1 MSSGRNSRLHATA
14 FLRATRLAVFSFA
27 ALAFASEGPGR
38 DPEDSSKWVEMSVDQ
53 NADYWQRANWSS
65 DEWVVY
71 LREGR
76 PSVRTQKRSEDDRG
90 KLPFAVAKGFRNVQV
105 AKVADGWIVASNY
118 GEFGAELWWFSPEGK
133 SRYQIS
139 REHVRGFLQND
150 RELFALEGL
159 AHKGIDRGQ
168 VLRIVRGSNGKWRSE
183 RVVDLGSE
191 PGAATRDKD
200 GSLIIVTN
208 TRLVRVRVG
217 KPVETLLDDM
227 FWDGL
232 YPNSIVVDS
241 SGTVYIGMR
250 KGVAKATLKG
260 TKTLSLVSSQVG
272 CSICVKPAAGY
283 CGSAGFGTARSAAAN
298 PHALCWPSQ
307 NGLFCDWPQ
316 RHRATVSLPAMS
328 N

>member
-27 ALAFASEGPGR
+27 ALAFASEGSGP
-38 DPEDSSKWVEMSVDQ
+38 DPEDLSKWVEMSVEQ

-76 PSVRTQKRSEDDRG
+76 PSVRAQKRSEDDRG
-90 KLPFAVAKGFRNVQV
+90 KLPFAVAKGFRNVHV

-168 VLRIVRGSNGKWRSE
+168 VLRIVPGSNGKWRSE

-260 TKTLSLVSSQVG
+260 TKTLSWLVP
-272 CSICVKPAAGY
+272 K
-283 CGSAGFGTARSAAAN
+283 
-298 PHALCWPSQ
+298 
-307 NGLFCDWPQ
+307 
-316 RHRATVSLPAMS
+316 
-328 N
+328 

>member
-27 ALAFASEGPGR
+27 ALAFASEGSGP
-38 DPEDSSKWVEMSVDQ
+38 DPEDLSKWVEMSVEQ

-76 PSVRTQKRSEDDRG
+76 PSVRAQKRSEDDRG

-139 REHVRGFLQND
+139 REHVRGFLQSD

-159 AHKGIDRGQ
+159 SHKGIDQGQ

-183 RVVDLGSE
+183 RVVDLGIA
-191 PGAATRDKD
+191 PGAGTRDKD

-208 TRLVRVRVG
+208 QRLVRVRVG
-217 KPVETLLDDM
+217 QPVEALLDNV
-227 FWDGL
+227 FWEAL
-232 YPNSIVVDS
+232 YPNSIVIDG

-260 TKTLSLVSSQVG
+260 TKTLTWLVP
-272 CSICVKPAAGY
+272 K
-283 CGSAGFGTARSAAAN
+283 
-298 PHALCWPSQ
+298 
-307 NGLFCDWPQ
+307 
-316 RHRATVSLPAMS
+316 
-328 N
+328 